1 MSAAPP
7 AVPGRTDGPARRQ
20 LDVLVSLSQ
29 SDLRVR
35 YGRGP
40 WRVVKWMLDPFAL
53 VGVYL
58 LLVSVILDRPGEA
71 PGLSLVCAI
80 VPFQIVM
87 LAVTNAI
94 DSIRIRRGIV
104 ANMAF
109 PRMLIPLAGTMTE
122 TLAFAASM
130 LLFPIMMV
138 AYGVGP
144 TLALLA
150 LPLVI
155 AVNLAL
161 AVALAYPATLIG
173 VWVPDLKPFVVSF
186 VRTMFFL
193 APGLVALDQITGTA
207 NTLVRLNPF
216 TGLFEGYRDVVLRGS
231 APDLWHLAWPL
242 GWAIV
247 VALVFVPIY
256 RSEQRQ
262 FAKVLE

>member
-1 MSAAPP
+1 MAAAPAPVRP
-7 AVPGRTDGPARRQ
+7 AGALRRRR
-20 LDVLVSLSQ
+20 DVVLSLSQ
-29 SDLRVR
+29 SDLRAR

-58 LLVSVILDRPGEA
+58 LLVTVILDRPGEA

-87 LAVTNAI
+87 LVVTNAI

-109 PRMLIPLAGTMTE
+109 PRILIPLAGSMTE
-122 TLAFAASM
+122 TLAFAASL

-138 AYGVGP
+138 AYGVAP
-144 TLALLA
+144 TTAIVT
-150 LPLVI
+150 LPLVM
-155 AVNLAL
+155 AVNIAL
-161 AVALAYPATLIG
+161 AVALAYPATLVG

-193 APGLVALDQITGTA
+193 APGLVALDQITGAA
-207 NTLVRLNPF
+207 NALVRINPF
-216 TGLFEGYRDVVLRGS
+216 TGLFEGYREVVMRGA
-231 APDLWHLAWPL
+231 APDIWQLAWPL

-247 VALVFVPIY
+247 IAAVFIPIY
-256 RSEQRQ
+256 RSEAQQ